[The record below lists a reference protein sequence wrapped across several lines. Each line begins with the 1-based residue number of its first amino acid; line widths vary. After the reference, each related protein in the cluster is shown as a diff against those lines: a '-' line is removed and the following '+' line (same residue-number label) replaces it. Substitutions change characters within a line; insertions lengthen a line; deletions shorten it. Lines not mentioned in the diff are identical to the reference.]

1 MVEKVKNFFKPPV
14 FEGEEETRKAGI
26 LNIILWALIGASVSI
41 LITLIAFSEAESI
54 GFYILPVL
62 LVFEFVFLWM
72 MRRGN
77 LTLPSAG
84 LPALILLILNYTMF
98 DGNGI
103 RTNTII
109 AYFVIVVIAGL
120 LLGRRGIVVFTLLT
134 LASLVGLFF
143 FELGGLIVPDF
154 SEDLNL
160 QTLVIVC
167 VIFGLVSLLLGLLV
181 SSFSKTLDQVRA
193 NANTLDEA
201 NRELM
206 TIRAT
211 LEDQVAART
220 RNLTFSVGLSQQLVA
235 IQYLDELLCHVVDR
249 VQEEFDLYHTHIY
262 LTDEETGELVMAQ
275 GYGEVGKQLKAQS
288 HKLAAGAGI
297 VGTVASTGEHF
308 LSNDVNDL
316 LNFIRNPLL
325 PKTKSELAVPLR
337 KGKQILGV
345 LDVQSEQLNRFSATE
360 VSTLQATANQVAAA
374 IDNLRLLE
382 ETQEA
387 VQEVQ
392 RLNRRL
398 LHEGWE
404 EVGKELKHNIYRF
417 IGGDRVRIQPA
428 TEMEVGVASLKE
440 ATIQKKLVTRTVGNG
455 KPAAEISVPLM
466 LRGEVIG
473 VMGIKRETAAN
484 WTDKEKDVVQSVANQ
499 TALALENARLSQEQ
513 ERTIVQL
520 QEVDRL
526 KSEFLTSMSH
536 ELRTPLNSIIGFAD
550 IILQGIDGPLTE
562 HALTDITAIHNSG
575 KHLLNLINDL
585 LDLSKI
591 EAGRMELARV
601 PLSIPDLFSEVAA
614 TASSLLTKKPV
625 DLVFDLPD
633 EAPPIW
639 ADPLRISQI
648 LLNLVSNAIKFTE
661 EGTVTMA
668 AKPIEGNLM
677 QVSVTDTGIG
687 IPEDKFDLVFE
698 HFRQVDS
705 RTNRKFQGTGMGLAI
720 ARQLAELHGG
730 RMWLESAAGEGTTFY
745 FSIPIATKEQLAE
758 TH

>member
-1 MVEKVKNFFKPPV
+1 
-14 FEGEEETRKAGI
+14 
-26 LNIILWALIGASVSI
+26 
-41 LITLIAFSEAESI
+41 
-54 GFYILPVL
+54 
-62 LVFEFVFLWM
+62 
-72 MRRGN
+72 
-77 LTLPSAG
+77 
-84 LPALILLILNYTMF
+84 
-98 DGNGI
+98 
-103 RTNTII
+103 
-109 AYFVIVVIAGL
+109 
-120 LLGRRGIVVFTLLT
+120 
-134 LASLVGLFF
+134 
-143 FELGGLIVPDF
+143 
-154 SEDLNL
+154 
-160 QTLVIVC
+160 
-167 VIFGLVSLLLGLLV
+167 
-181 SSFSKTLDQVRA
+181 
-193 NANTLDEA
+193 
-201 NRELM
+201 
-206 TIRAT
+206 
-211 LEDQVAART
+211 
-220 RNLTFSVGLSQQLVA
+220 
-235 IQYLDELLCHVVDR
+235 
-249 VQEEFDLYHTHIY
+249 
-262 LTDEETGELVMAQ
+262 
-275 GYGEVGKQLKAQS
+275 
-288 HKLAAGAGI
+288 
-297 VGTVASTGEHF
+297 
-308 LSNDVNDL
+308 
-316 LNFIRNPLL
+316 
-325 PKTKSELAVPLR
+325 
-337 KGKQILGV
+337 
-345 LDVQSEQLNRFSATE
+345 
-360 VSTLQATANQVAAA
+360 
-374 IDNLRLLE
+374 
-382 ETQEA
+382 
-387 VQEVQ
+387 
-392 RLNRRL
+392 
-398 LHEGWE
+398 
-404 EVGKELKHNIYRF
+404 
-417 IGGDRVRIQPA
+417 
-428 TEMEVGVASLKE
+428 
-440 ATIQKKLVTRTVGNG
+440 
-455 KPAAEISVPLM
+455 
-466 LRGEVIG
+466 
-473 VMGIKRETAAN
+473 
-484 WTDKEKDVVQSVANQ
+484 
-499 TALALENARLSQEQ
+499 LENARLSQEQ

-687 IPEDKFDLVFE
+687 IPDDKFDLVFE

-730 RMWLESAAGEGTTFY
+730 RMWLESAVGEGTTFY